1 MFSKKVFEKFGVLVI
16 SMAGG
21 DDILKGL
28 VGDPTFNF

>member
-1 MFSKKVFEKFGVLVI
+1 MFGKGVLVI

-21 DDILKGL
+21 DDIVKGL